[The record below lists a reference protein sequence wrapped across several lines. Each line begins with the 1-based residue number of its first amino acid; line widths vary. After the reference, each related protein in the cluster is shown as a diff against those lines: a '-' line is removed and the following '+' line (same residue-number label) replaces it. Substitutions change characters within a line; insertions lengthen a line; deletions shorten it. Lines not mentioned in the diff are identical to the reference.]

1 MHCYILSVEQV
12 WQSPTF
18 FDAPDPSV
26 AISQGP
32 YDGVLGFSQGAMMAA
47 LLLAVLNSDCGTDAI
62 DFPVATRHALRTQIR
77 FGIMAGGFK
86 PRDTDLHHL
95 FAAPVGGVQTLH
107 IIGEADTL
115 VPPER
120 SYELAG
126 LFADAEVM
134 DHPGG

>member
-32 YDGVLGFSQGAMMAA
+32 YDGVLGFSQGAVCPHSRLLFRASRCIPFLCMLGAWPASPSPVPWQMMAA

-62 DFPVATRHALRTQIR
+62 DFPVTRLLLLL
-77 FGIMAGGFK
+77 K
-86 PRDTDLHHL
+86 
-95 FAAPVGGVQTLH
+95 
-107 IIGEADTL
+107 
-115 VPPER
+115 
-120 SYELAG
+120 
-126 LFADAEVM
+126 
-134 DHPGG
+134 